1 MQYVNITQEQIE
13 QRAKLFVDTTEEL
26 LMSMERKGITKE
38 QMAQNL
44 GLTDLHML
52 CIFNGSKPLALE
64 MLSDIC
70 YFLDATPKVT
80 LYKSENVSN
89 DR

>member
-1 MQYVNITQEQIE
+1 MQYVNATQEQIE
-13 QRAKLFVDTTEEL
+13 QRARLFVDTTEEL
-26 LMSMERKGITKE
+26 LIAMEEFGITKE

-52 CIFNGSKPLALE
+52 CVFNGTKPLTLE

-70 YFLDATPKVT
+70 YFIEARPKVT
-80 LYKSENVSN
+80 LEIGEHL
-89 DR
+89 

>member
-1 MQYVNITQEQIE
+1 MQYVNVTQEQIE
-13 QRAKLFVDTTEEL
+13 QRAKLFVDTVEEL
-26 LMSMERKGITKE
+26 LVAMEEYGITKE

-52 CIFNGSKPLALE
+52 CVFNGSKQLTIE

-70 YFLDATPKVT
+70 YFIGATPKVT
-80 LYKSENVSN
+80 LYKLEVGE
-89 DR
+89 RL